1 MIVGRKR
8 IMCGGKKLTKSNVQ
22 SRAHR
27 ELPQRSIRP
36 EVDIWEDDK
45 GITIKADLP
54 GVTKEGLDIQVDH
67 ETLSID
73 GKADI
78 KMPEAMQAVYADV
91 RATRYQ
97 RSFSLSSEL
106 DGDKT
111 QASLNEGVLSL
122 RIPKRE
128 QYQPRKIEIYNG

>member
-1 MIVGRKR
+1 MSNSKE
-8 IMCGGKKLTKSNVQ
+8 LTQRDVQ
-22 SRAHR
+22 TRQHR

-36 EVDIWEDDK
+36 EVDIFEDET
-45 GITIKADLP
+45 GIMLKADLP
-54 GVTKEGLDIQVDH
+54 GVTKEGLDIQVDK

-73 GKADI
+73 GKAEI
-78 KMPEAMQAVYADV
+78 EMPEAMQAVYADV

-106 DGDKT
+106 DGDRT
-111 QASLNEGVLSL
+111 EASLNDGVLSL

-128 QYQPRKIEIYNG
+128 QYQPRKIEIRNG

>member
-1 MIVGRKR
+1 MSTSKEI
-8 IMCGGKKLTKSNVQ
+8 TKHDLQ
-22 SRAHR
+22 PQQRR

-36 EVDIWEDDK
+36 NVDILEDET
-45 GITIKADLP
+45 GITLRADLP
-54 GVTKEGLDIQVDH
+54 GVTKQGLNIQVDN

-73 GKADI
+73 GKAEID
-78 KMPEAMQAVYADV
+78 MPEAMQALYADV
-91 RATRYQ
+91 RAARYQ

-111 QASLNEGVLSL
+111 EANLKDGVLSL

-128 QYQPRKIEIYNG
+128 QYQPRKIEIRNG

>member
-1 MIVGRKR
+1 MSSSKEITKR
-8 IMCGGKKLTKSNVQ
+8 DVQ
-22 SRAHR
+22 AQRRR

-36 EVDIWEDDK
+36 DVDIFEDES
-45 GITIKADLP
+45 GITLTADLP
-54 GVTKEGLDIQVDH
+54 GVTKDGLDIQVDN

-73 GKADI
+73 GKAGID
-78 KMPEAMQAVYADV
+78 MPEAMQAVYADV

-106 DGDKT
+106 DGDKAE
-111 QASLNEGVLSL
+111 ASLKDGVLSL

-128 QYQPRKIEIYNG
+128 QFQPRKIEIRNG

>member
-1 MIVGRKR
+1 MNTSKEI
-8 IMCGGKKLTKSNVQ
+8 TKHELQ
-22 SRAHR
+22 PQQRR

-36 EVDIWEDDK
+36 NVDILEDET
-45 GITIKADLP
+45 GITLRADLP
-54 GVTKEGLDIQVDH
+54 GVTKEGLDIQVDN

-73 GKADI
+73 GKAEID
-78 KMPEAMQAVYADV
+78 MPEAMQALYADV

-106 DGDKT
+106 DGDK
-111 QASLNEGVLSL
+111 AEANLKDGVLSL

-128 QYQPRKIEIYNG
+128 QYQPRKIEIRNG

>member
-1 MIVGRKR
+1 MTDSKELSKHDLQTR
-8 IMCGGKKLTKSNVQ
+8 Q
-22 SRAHR
+22 HR

-36 EVDIWEDDK
+36 AVDIFEDES
-45 GITIKADLP
+45 GITLKADLP
-54 GVTKEGLDIQVDH
+54 GVTREGLDIQVDK

-73 GKADI
+73 GKAEI
-78 KMPEAMQAVYADV
+78 EMPEAMQAVYADV

-106 DGDKT
+106 EGDKAE
-111 QASLNEGVLSL
+111 ASLKDGVLSL

-128 QYQPRKIEIYNG
+128 QYQPRKIEIRNS

>member
-1 MIVGRKR
+1 MSSNKA
-8 IMCGGKKLTKSNVQ
+8 LTQRDEVQ
-22 SRAHR
+22 VPQRR

-36 EVDIWEDDK
+36 QVDIFEDET
-45 GITIKADLP
+45 GIMLMADLP
-54 GVTKEGLDIQVDH
+54 GVTKEGLDIQVDK

-73 GKADI
+73 GKAEI
-78 KMPEAMQAVYADV
+78 EMPEAMQAVYADI

-106 DGDKT
+106 DGNRA
-111 QASLNEGVLSL
+111 QATLKDGVLSL

-128 QYQPRKIEIYNG
+128 QFQPRKIEIRNG

>member
-1 MIVGRKR
+1 M
-8 IMCGGKKLTKSNVQ
+8 SNSKELSKHDVQ
-22 SRAHR
+22 TRQHR

-36 EVDIWEDDK
+36 DVDIFEDER
-45 GITIKADLP
+45 GITLKADLP
-54 GVTKEGLDIQVDH
+54 GVNKEGLDIQVDK

-73 GKADI
+73 GKAEI
-78 KMPEAMQAVYADV
+78 EMPEAMQALYADV

-111 QASLNEGVLSL
+111 EASLKDGVLSL

-128 QYQPRKIEIYNG
+128 QYQPRKIEIRNS

>member
-1 MIVGRKR
+1 MSTSKEI
-8 IMCGGKKLTKSNVQ
+8 TKHDLQ
-22 SRAHR
+22 PKQRR
-27 ELPQRSIRP
+27 DLPQRSIRP
-36 EVDIWEDDK
+36 NVDILEDET
-45 GITIKADLP
+45 GITLMADLP
-54 GVTKEGLDIQVDH
+54 GVTKEGLDIQVDT

-78 KMPEAMQAVYADV
+78 EMPEGMQALYADV

-106 DGDKT
+106 DGDKAE
-111 QASLNEGVLSL
+111 ASLKDGVLSL

-128 QYQPRKIEIYNG
+128 QYLPRKIEIRNG

>member
-1 MIVGRKR
+1 MSSSKEITKR
-8 IMCGGKKLTKSNVQ
+8 DMQ
-22 SRAHR
+22 AQRQR

-36 EVDIWEDDK
+36 DVDIFEDEL
-45 GITIKADLP
+45 GITLTADLP
-54 GVTKEGLDIQVDH
+54 GVTKDGLDIQVDN

-73 GKADI
+73 GKAEI
-78 KMPEAMQAVYADV
+78 EMPEAMQAVYADV

-106 DGDKT
+106 DGDKAE
-111 QASLNEGVLSL
+111 ASLKDGVLSL

-128 QYQPRKIEIYNG
+128 QFQPRKIEIRNG

>member
-1 MIVGRKR
+1 MSTSKEI
-8 IMCGGKKLTKSNVQ
+8 TKHDLQ
-22 SRAHR
+22 PQQRR

-36 EVDIWEDDK
+36 NVDILEDET
-45 GITIKADLP
+45 GITLRADLP
-54 GVTKEGLDIQVDH
+54 GVTKEGLDIQVDN

-73 GKADI
+73 GKAEID
-78 KMPEAMQAVYADV
+78 MPEAMQARYADV

-111 QASLNEGVLSL
+111 EANFKDGVLSL

-128 QYQPRKIEIYNG
+128 QYQPRKIEIRNG